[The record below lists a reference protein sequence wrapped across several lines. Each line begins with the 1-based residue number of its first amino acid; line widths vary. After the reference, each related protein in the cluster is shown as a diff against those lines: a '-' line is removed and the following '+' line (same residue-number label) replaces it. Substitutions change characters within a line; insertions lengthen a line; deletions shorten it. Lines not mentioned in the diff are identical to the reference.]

1 MVMAVCPKCDGK
13 LKITDWRP
21 NCPHCGVNLVYY
33 GMEERLLLDADKAEA
48 EHAKFQKKIDRAKCA
63 YVGSKFNIA
72 RIVLSV
78 IPIPLLL
85 LPLAKITFNAPFI
98 SESTSINMISFYK
111 ILSTLD
117 FGAVINLLSSE
128 VLGKMFICYAVSLV
142 SILLSFLMVFGHL
155 VFLFLSCSPRGKSRN
170 YTFNSLALIF
180 AGVSAVTYSMFAVDA
195 SVIFP
200 SVMSGSLSFGIFVY
214 LAAILLCVS
223 INIIVFKKNVEVK
236 YKQVYVGGIP
246 SEEYFKLVDD
256 GVPLDHIRAEMAKR
270 TAAKEAEEAEKK
282 AAAAAA
288 EAEECEK
295 AEKETVAK

>member
-48 EHAKFQKKIDRAKCA
+48 EHAKFQKKIDRAKCSF
-63 YVGSKFNIA
+63 VGSKFSIA

-85 LPLAKITFNAPFI
+85 LPLAKIAFNAPFI
-98 SESTSINMISFYK
+98 SESVSINMISFYK
-111 ILSTLD
+111 VLSTLD

-142 SILLSFLMVFGHL
+142 SILLSFLMVFIHL
-155 VFLFLSCSPRGKSRN
+155 VLLFLSCSPRGKSRN
-170 YTFNSLALIF
+170 YTLNSLALIF
-180 AGVSAVTYSMFAVDA
+180 AAVSTVTYSMFASDA
-195 SVIFP
+195 AVIFP
-200 SVMSGSLSFGIFVY
+200 TVMSGSLNFGIFIY
-214 LAAILLCVS
+214 FASILLCLA
-223 INIIVFKKNVEVK
+223 INIIVFRKKIEVK

-246 SEEYFKLVDD
+246 SEEYFKLVED
-256 GVPLDHIRAEMAKR
+256 GVPLDQIRAEMAKR
-270 TAAKEAEEAEKK
+270 TAAKEAEEAAKK
-282 AAAAAA
+282 AAGEAAVA
-288 EAEECEK
+288 EKCEP
-295 AEKETVAK
+295 AEKETVTK